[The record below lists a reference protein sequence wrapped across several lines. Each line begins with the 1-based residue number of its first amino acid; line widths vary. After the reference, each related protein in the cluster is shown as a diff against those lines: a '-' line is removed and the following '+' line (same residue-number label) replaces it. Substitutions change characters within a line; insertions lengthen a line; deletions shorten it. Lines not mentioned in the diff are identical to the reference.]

1 MYNTDAKQ
9 NMPNDTAT
17 GRPSIYRIQVLE
29 RAFRILDIL
38 AEDRG
43 GTALSDIS
51 VSLDLHK
58 STVHRLLMVLE
69 SAHFVERNAV
79 TGKYHLGSR
88 IMELGL
94 SAVSQLDV
102 YDVAQPHLRSLVEET
117 GETAHL
123 AVLREGEVVSLSDV
137 ESRQTVRTPRTAG
150 SRSPAHCTALGKA
163 LLAFCP
169 AEQLQDFFRGRTFK
183 AYTHKTLTTAAQLRA
198 ELSRV
203 RERGYAAD
211 DEELERGLRCLGAP
225 VRDSSGAVI
234 AAISIS
240 GPVFRIDPNRLLTLP
255 AAVIRAADQ
264 VSALLGYRLRAEPRT
279 GNHTR
284 WVFPRL
290 R

>member
-1 MYNTDAKQ
+1 
-9 NMPNDTAT
+9 
-17 GRPSIYRIQVLE
+17 
-29 RAFRILDIL
+29 
-38 AEDRG
+38 
-43 GTALSDIS
+43 
-51 VSLDLHK
+51 
-58 STVHRLLMVLE
+58 MVLE
-69 SAHFVERNAV
+69 SAHFVEGNAV

-117 GETAHL
+117 GEIHP

-137 ESRQTVRTPRTAG
+137 ESRQTVKTPRTAG

-284 WVFPRL
+284 WVSPRL